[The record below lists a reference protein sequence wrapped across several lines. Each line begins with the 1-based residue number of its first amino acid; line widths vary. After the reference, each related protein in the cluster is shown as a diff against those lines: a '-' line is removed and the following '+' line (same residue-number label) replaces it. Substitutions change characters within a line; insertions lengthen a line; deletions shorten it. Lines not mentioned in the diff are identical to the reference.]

1 MTAALLE
8 AREVSIHKGLR
19 QLLKGV
25 TLRVE
30 PGDIWQLA
38 GGNGIGK
45 TSLLRSFAR
54 LASIEV
60 YGELSRCV
68 DVLYTGHSAALKG
81 AMTPRQNLKYH
92 PSGLC
97 TPRDNEIDEAL
108 AAVGLA
114 GYENALT
121 ARLSAGQKRRV
132 ALARLFL
139 PSGRLWLLDEPF
151 TALDIVGVEVLEQ
164 RFKAH
169 AQAGG
174 AVVFTS
180 HQSADLGDLLNVLDL
195 EQFRGD

>member
-8 AREVSIHKGLR
+8 ARGVSIHKGLR

-60 YGELSRCV
+60 YGDLSRCD
-68 DVLYTGHSAALKG
+68 DVLYIGHSAALKG
-81 AMTPRQNLKYH
+81 AMTPRQNLKYQ
-92 PSGLC
+92 PSGLY

-108 AAVGLA
+108 AAVGVA

-151 TALDIVGVEVLEQ
+151 TALDVAGVEVLEQ

>member
-8 AREVSIHKGLR
+8 AREVSIHKGLM

-97 TPRDNEIDEAL
+97 TPIDNEIDEAL

-114 GYENALT
+114 DYEDALT

-151 TALDIVGVEVLEQ
+151 TALDVAGVEVLEQ

>member
-8 AREVSIHKGLR
+8 ARDLSIHKGLR
-19 QLLKGV
+19 QLLKDV
-25 TLRVE
+25 TLCAE
-30 PGDIWQLA
+30 PGDLWQLA

-60 YGELSRCV
+60 YGELSRCA
-68 DVLYTGHSAALKG
+68 DVLYIGHSAALKG

-97 TPRDNEIDEAL
+97 TPTDTEIDEAL

-151 TALDIVGVEVLEQ
+151 TALDVAGVAVLEQ
-164 RFKAH
+164 RFQAH
-169 AQAGG
+169 ARAGG

-180 HQSADLGDLLNVLDL
+180 HQSADLDGLLNVLDL

>member
-81 AMTPRQNLKYH
+81 AMTPRQNLKYQ
-92 PSGLC
+92 PAGLC
-97 TPRDNEIDEAL
+97 TPKDTEIDEAL

-151 TALDIVGVEVLEQ
+151 TALDVAGVEVLEQ

>member
-151 TALDIVGVEVLEQ
+151 TALDVAGVEVLEQ

-169 AQAGG
+169 AQTGG

>member
-151 TALDIVGVEVLEQ
+151 TALDVAGVEVLEQ

-169 AQAGG
+169 TQAGG

>member
-1 MTAALLE
+1 MTTALLE
-8 AREVSIHKGLR
+8 ARDLSIHKGLR
-19 QLLKGV
+19 QLLKDV
-25 TLRVE
+25 TLCVE
-30 PGDIWQLA
+30 PGDLWQLA

-60 YGELSRCV
+60 YGDLSRCD
-68 DVLYTGHSAALKG
+68 DVLYVGHSASLKG

-97 TPRDNEIDEAL
+97 TPTDTEIDGAL

-151 TALDIVGVEVLEQ
+151 TALDVAGVAILEQ
-164 RFKAH
+164 RFRAH
-169 AQAGG
+169 TQAGG

-180 HQSADLGDLLNVLDL
+180 HQSADLGGTLSVLDL

>member
-8 AREVSIHKGLR
+8 ARDLSIHKGLR

-25 TLRVE
+25 CLCVR
-30 PGDIWQLA
+30 PGDIWQLT

-60 YGELSRCV
+60 YGQLSRC
-68 DVLYTGHSAALKG
+68 DDILYIGHSSALKG
-81 AMTPRQNLKYH
+81 AMTPQQNLKYH

-97 TPRDNEIDEAL
+97 TPADNEIDGAL

-121 ARLSAGQKRRV
+121 ACLSAGQKRRV

-151 TALDIVGVEVLEQ
+151 TALDVTGVAVLEQ

-195 EQFRGD
+195 ELSRGD

>member
-1 MTAALLE
+1 VTAALLE

-81 AMTPRQNLKYH
+81 AMTPRQNLEYH

-97 TPRDNEIDEAL
+97 TPRANEIDEAL

-151 TALDIVGVEVLEQ
+151 TALDVAGVEVLEQ

>member
-1 MTAALLE
+1 ML
-8 AREVSIHKGLR
+8 ARRANDRRSDVLPIPFPPASC
-19 QLLKGV
+19 Q
-25 TLRVE
+25 
-30 PGDIWQLA
+30 IWQLA

-97 TPRDNEIDEAL
+97 TPRDYEIDEAL

-121 ARLSAGQKRRV
+121 AVSA
-132 ALARLFL
+132 F
-139 PSGRLWLLDEPF
+139 S
-151 TALDIVGVEVLEQ
+151 
-164 RFKAH
+164 
-169 AQAGG
+169 
-174 AVVFTS
+174 
-180 HQSADLGDLLNVLDL
+180 
-195 EQFRGD
+195 

>member
-8 AREVSIHKGLR
+8 ARDLSIHKGLR

-92 PSGLC
+92 PSGLY

-151 TALDIVGVEVLEQ
+151 TALDVAGVEVLEQ

>member
-151 TALDIVGVEVLEQ
+151 TALDVAGVAILEQ
-164 RFKAH
+164 RFTAH

-180 HQSADLGDLLNVLDL
+180 HQSADLGGLLNVLDL

>member
-1 MTAALLE
+1 MTSALLE
-8 AREVSIHKGLR
+8 ARDLSIHKGLR

-25 TLRVE
+25 TLCVQ
-30 PGDIWQLA
+30 PGDMWQLA

-60 YGELSRCV
+60 YGDLSRC
-68 DVLYTGHSAALKG
+68 DDILYIGHYTALKG
-81 AMTPRQNLKYH
+81 AMTPRQNVKYH

-97 TPRDNEIDEAL
+97 TPTDNEIDEAL
-108 AAVGLA
+108 AAIGLA

-151 TALDIVGVEVLEQ
+151 TALDMAGVAVLEQ

-169 AQAGG
+169 AKAGG
-174 AVVFTS
+174 AAVFTS
-180 HQSADLGDLLNVLDL
+180 HQTANLGVLLKVLDL

>member
-1 MTAALLE
+1 VTTALLE
-8 AREVSIHKGLR
+8 ARDLSIHKGLR
-19 QLLKGV
+19 LLLKDV
-25 TLRVE
+25 MLRVE
-30 PGDIWQLA
+30 PGDLWQLA

-60 YGELSRCV
+60 YGDLSQCD
-68 DVLYTGHSAALKG
+68 DVLYIGHSAALKG

-97 TPRDNEIDEAL
+97 TPTDTEIDEAL

-151 TALDIVGVEVLEQ
+151 TALDVAGVAILEQ
-164 RFKAH
+164 RFTAH

-180 HQSADLGDLLNVLDL
+180 HQSADLGGLLNVLDL

>member
-1 MTAALLE
+1 VTSALLE
-8 AREVSIHKGLR
+8 ARDLSIHKGLR
-19 QLLKGV
+19 QLLKDV

-30 PGDIWQLA
+30 PGDIWQLT

-60 YGELSRCV
+60 YGDLSRCD
-68 DVLYTGHSAALKG
+68 DVLYSGHSAALKG
-81 AMTPRQNLKYH
+81 AITPHQNLKYH

-97 TPRDNEIDEAL
+97 MAKDREIDEAL
-108 AAVGLA
+108 AAVGLS
-114 GYENALT
+114 GYENVLT

-151 TALDIVGVEVLEQ
+151 TAIDVAGVAVLEQ

-180 HQSADLGDLLNVLDL
+180 HQSGDLGELLNVLDL

>member
-8 AREVSIHKGLR
+8 VHDLSVHKGLR

-25 TLRVE
+25 SLRAE
-30 PGDIWQLA
+30 PGDIWQLT

-60 YGELSRCV
+60 YGDLSRCA

-97 TPRDNEIDEAL
+97 TPKDNEIDEAL
-108 AAVGLA
+108 AAVGLT

-151 TALDIVGVEVLEQ
+151 TALDVAGVAVLGQ
-164 RFKAH
+164 RFKEH

-180 HQSADLGDLLNVLDL
+180 HQSSDLDDLLNVLDL

>member
-60 YGELSRCV
+60 HGELSRCV

-97 TPRDNEIDEAL
+97 TPRANEIDEAL

-139 PSGRLWLLDEPF
+139 PPGRLWLLDEPF
-151 TALDIVGVEVLEQ
+151 TALDVAGVEVLEQ

>member
-81 AMTPRQNLKYH
+81 AMTPRQNLNYH

-97 TPRDNEIDEAL
+97 TPQDNEIDEAL

-151 TALDIVGVEVLEQ
+151 TALDVAGVEVLEQ

>member
-8 AREVSIHKGLR
+8 ARDLSIHKGLR

-25 TLRVE
+25 TLCVE

-60 YGELSRCV
+60 YGDLSRCE

-81 AMTPRQNLKYH
+81 ALTPRQNLKYH
-92 PSGLC
+92 PSGL
-97 TPRDNEIDEAL
+97 RISDDHDIDAAL
-108 AAVGLA
+108 ASVGLT

-151 TALDIVGVEVLEQ
+151 TALDVAGVEVLER
-164 RFKAH
+164 RFRAH
-169 AQAGG
+169 IESGG
-174 AVVFTS
+174 AVIFTS
-180 HQSADLGDLLNVLDL
+180 HQSANLGDRLKVLDL

>member
-8 AREVSIHKGLR
+8 AREVSIYKGLR

-97 TPRDNEIDEAL
+97 TPQDNEIDEAL

-151 TALDIVGVEVLEQ
+151 TALDVAGVEVLEQ

>member
-1 MTAALLE
+1 VTAALLE
-8 AREVSIHKGLR
+8 ARGVSIHKGLR

-68 DVLYTGHSAALKG
+68 DVLYIGHSAALKG

-97 TPRDNEIDEAL
+97 TPIDNEIDEAL

-114 GYENALT
+114 DYEDALT

-151 TALDIVGVEVLEQ
+151 TALDVAGVEVLEQ